1 MRGFNPTHN
10 QPSDQPTE
18 AGPQDGPQFGPQFG
32 RRANRAFRPQRG
44 GPHGRGPGGG
54 RRHGHGPDHDH
65 DHEHNGER
73 RGPRGRTRRGE
84 IKTVLLAIL
93 AEGPGH
99 GYELIQRIEEKT
111 SGAWKPSP
119 GSVYPTLQFLEDEGL
134 IAATTDDG
142 KRTYDLTD
150 EGRVEAQRRIDSPS
164 ENPWTR
170 EGRGR
175 SDAGAL
181 FESMKGLVIALKQI
195 SSAGNPEQITAAVE
209 IVKDARKKLY
219 LLLAAD

>member
-18 AGPQDGPQFGPQFG
+18 TGPQYGPQFG
-32 RRANRAFRPQRG
+32 RRANRGFRPQRG

-65 DHEHNGER
+65 AHDHDQER

-111 SGAWKPSP
+111 GGAWRPSP

-134 IAATTDDG
+134 IAAATDDG

-181 FESMKGLVIALKQI
+181 FESMKGFVIALKQV
-195 SSAGNPEQITAAVE
+195 SSAGNPEQIAAATE

>member
-10 QPSDQPTE
+10 QPSDQPAE